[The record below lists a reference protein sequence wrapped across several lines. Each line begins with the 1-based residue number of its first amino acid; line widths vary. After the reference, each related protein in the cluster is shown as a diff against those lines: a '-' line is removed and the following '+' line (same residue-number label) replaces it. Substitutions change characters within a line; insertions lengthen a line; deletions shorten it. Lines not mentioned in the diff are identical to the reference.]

1 MWVICRSQCMFLHY
15 VAHCS
20 DIVQCTLWCSSAY
33 IRAEVSHLILEQVKH
48 PGRALHN
55 YSAVSDT
62 ELHNY
67 SAVKDTGL
75 HNSAVRD
82 TELHNYSTMR
92 DTGLHN
98 SLLYA
103 AQCSAVREA
112 ELHNSLAAITTW
124 LNSYT
129 STSNPPAFS
138 IATQM
143 TLALTSSNRLA
154 SISWLPIHHINV
166 A

>member
-75 HNSAVRD
+75 HNS
-82 TELHNYSTMR
+82 
-92 DTGLHN
+92 
-98 SLLYA
+98 LLYA

-112 ELHNSLAAITTW
+112 ELHNSLAAITTR

-143 TLALTSSNRLA
+143 TLALTSSNRVE
-154 SISWLPIHHINV
+154 SIS
-166 A
+166 

>member
-1 MWVICRSQCMFLHY
+1 MFLHY

-75 HNSAVRD
+75 HIVDHNSAV
-82 TELHNYSTMR
+82 R

-112 ELHNSLAAITTW
+112 ELHNSLAAITTR

-143 TLALTSSNRLA
+143 TLALTSSNRVE
-154 SISWLPIHHINV
+154 SIS
-166 A
+166 